1 MVVVYLLL
9 VPLSD
14 CCQCL
19 AADDGG
25 DPEED
30 PLLGLPEGGGDAV
43 PQDPWDGQAEARTLA
58 PCQRWSL
65 GAPSFRPLQVPRGTS
80 KDQYITVRT
89 VQLQI

>member
-1 MVVVYLLL
+1 MVVVHLLL

-14 CCQCL
+14 CCQRL

-58 PCQRWSL
+58 PGQGRGWRVCQEGRQGSL
-65 GAPSFRPLQVPRGTS
+65 DCGLRGSETSLQTM
-80 KDQYITVRT
+80 
-89 VQLQI
+89 

>member
-14 CCQCL
+14 CCQRL
-19 AADDGG
+19 EADDGG

-58 PCQRWSL
+58 PCQGRGWRVCEEGRHGTLDCELRGSETSL
-65 GAPSFRPLQVPRGTS
+65 Q
-80 KDQYITVRT
+80 TV
-89 VQLQI
+89 

>member
-14 CCQCL
+14 CCQRL

-43 PQDPWDGQAEARTLA
+43 PEDTMSVERIPVSE
-58 PCQRWSL
+58 
-65 GAPSFRPLQVPRGTS
+65 
-80 KDQYITVRT
+80 YN
-89 VQLQI
+89 